1 MKFKPNVNGRALSIG
16 KPVFPG
22 KAAEPEPSFRRSTM
36 PKKPFRVSK
45 SQWKKLAT
53 NKPVLDYPQINPAI
67 VQALKNT
74 GVRFSDLKQDWI
86 DSYKTEAV
94 KNRKDLL
101 QMALSSMAQIE
112 ALRKANDNLAYDYGM
127 PYVVNFDEAVAAIMK
142 VLSLKI
148 VDLFTGNSLPA
159 NVREKMMELYAEQ
172 LFSVQEKAL
181 GKYKVAPTH
190 SPFKMS
196 NMNQPVNTPIKS
208 MRFED
213 SLPPAGRSGFGLEL

>member
-1 MKFKPNVNGRALSIG
+1 MKLKPNVNGRALSIG
-16 KPVFPG
+16 KPIFPG
-22 KAAEPEPSFRRSTM
+22 KPEPEPTFRRSAM

-45 SQWKKLAT
+45 TQWRKLAT
-53 NKPVLDYPQINPAI
+53 VKPALEYPQINPAI

-74 GVRFSDLKQDWI
+74 GVRFSDLKQEWI
-86 DSYKTEAV
+86 DAYKSEAV

-101 QMALSSMAQIE
+101 QMAFSSMAQIE

-127 PYVVNFDEAVAAIMK
+127 PYVVNFDEAVSAIMK

-148 VDLFTGNSLPA
+148 VDLFTGKSLPE
-159 NVREKMMELYAEQ
+159 NVRGKMMELYAEQ

-190 SPFKMS
+190 SPFKIANRS
-196 NMNQPVNTPIKS
+196 PAENSPIKS